1 MNSITVLIIV
11 IGLIIIGS
19 AFMVY
24 ITEKLDNRAKYKL
37 ILNVEYMQKTLNN
50 FMYKGKEINLKLVTE
65 NITPKHFDCSYNKI
79 FVNTL
84 YINNN
89 PIVSVWKFNT
99 LHKKYEIISNSEY
112 DTSDL
117 YSLLRKYKKEAD
129 KVWSENYDKLYKKS
143 HFNSM
148 Y

>member
-1 MNSITVLIIV
+1 MILILSI
-11 IGLIIIGS
+11 IGISIIIGS

-24 ITEKLDNRAKYKL
+24 ITEKVDNRRKVKL
-37 ILNVEYMQKTLNN
+37 ILNVNYMQKTMSN
-50 FMYKGKEINLKLVTE
+50 FMYKGKQINLKLVTE
-65 NITPKHFDCSYNKI
+65 NITPTHFDYSYNKI

-89 PIVSVWKFNT
+89 PMVSIWEFNT
-99 LHKKYEIISNSEY
+99 LIKKYEIISNSEY

-129 KVWSENYDKLYKKS
+129 KVWSENYDKQYKKS
-143 HFNSM
+143 HSNPM